1 MAIMAAGWRPIRACG
16 SLGGLRKFPVL
27 DGIECLTIFA
37 DPKPHEMAG
46 ARECARWWA
55 AAGREAVVQIPNA
68 LGDFNDLLGSAL

>member
-1 MAIMAAGWRPIRACG
+1 
-16 SLGGLRKFPVL
+16 LGGLRKFPVL